1 MDTGDTIKMKTSA
14 GATAVLLTAV
24 LVYAAGTAKNA
35 HAMDGG
41 LARTPPM
48 GWNDWNAF
56 QCNVSEALVEQ
67 TADFFVSSGMRDVG
81 YEFVNIDD
89 CWALPERDIDGNLVP
104 NPAKFPNGIQA
115 VADYVHARG
124 LKFGIYATA
133 GTHTCNRADG
143 FPGSLGYETQDAALF
158 ASWGVD
164 YLKYDNCNNQG
175 LPARERY
182 TAMHDALVATGWPI
196 VYSICN
202 WGQENPWEWGPMIGN
217 LWRTTGDISDS
228 FGSMVNIFHRN
239 VALASFAGP
248 GGWND
253 PDMLEIGNGG
263 MTPIEYRAHFSLWAE
278 MAAPL
283 LAGTDLRTASTD
295 TMAILLNEEVIAVD
309 QDPLGR
315 QGVPIASE
323 GGHWVLAKPLTR
335 GDVAV
340 VLFNETDVP
349 TSISATAEELG
360 LSRAPAY
367 TMRDLWRQATTESG
381 GAIGAGVAPH
391 EAAMFRV
398 ARTHQVNSVPPQT
411 GVDVSTESTWLPDG
425 ETATVTATFTN
436 YGRVSVNHVSLSLEV
451 PHDWTVE
458 SVDRSGPRD
467 LPGGH
472 SVRTSWR
479 VTPPQLEVPILHGTL
494 TANANF
500 RWRGRSLG
508 ASAELGLHVLG
519 QLQMP
524 YSSFASSSGTPRF
537 AQLDNQFGIIAN
549 GRDVWTSRDE
559 YGAIYLAGVEG
570 PQTVATVKVTYQER
584 TSDWAKT
591 GIMVRN
597 AIDQAGSAAGYVV
610 LVVSPDHGYALQW
623 DSNGSG
629 FLNQNVNLGTTVYPS
644 WLKLVRNGDL
654 FTGYYSTDGNSWNI
668 VGSATVDTAAA
679 SQDVGVF
686 MTSHNAG
693 VQGEVD
699 FADFV
704 VNISE

>member
-1 MDTGDTIKMKTSA
+1 M
-14 GATAVLLTAV
+14 TAVLLSAV
-24 LVYAAGTAKNA
+24 LVYAGGAAKSA
-35 HAMDGG
+35 HALNDG

-56 QCNVSEALVEQ
+56 QCNVSEALVQQ
-67 TADFFVSSGMRDVG
+67 TADFFVSSGMREAG

-89 CWALPERDIDGNLVP
+89 CWAVPERDSDGNLVP
-104 NPAKFPNGIQA
+104 NAAKFPNGIQA

-143 FPGSLGYETQDAALF
+143 FPGSLGHEAQDAALF

-175 LPARERY
+175 IPAVERY
-182 TAMHDALVATGWPI
+182 TAMRDALAATGRPI

-202 WGQENPWEWGPMIGN
+202 WGQENPWEWGPTTGN

-228 FGSMVNIFHRN
+228 YGSMVNIFHQN
-239 VALASFAGP
+239 VRLASHAGP

-263 MTPIEYRAHFSLWAE
+263 MSPLEYRSHFSLWAE

-283 LAGTDLRTASTD
+283 LAGTDLRTASSD
-295 TMAILLNEEVIAVD
+295 TMAILLNLEVIAVD
-309 QDPLGR
+309 QDPLGI
-315 QGVPIASE
+315 QGVPISSD
-323 GGHWVLAKPLTR
+323 GGRWVLAKPLAS

-349 TSISATAEELG
+349 ASISATAEELG

-367 TMRDLWRQATTESG
+367 TMRDLWRHATTESG
-381 GAIGAGVAPH
+381 GTIGAGVAPH
-391 EAAMFRV
+391 EARMFRV
-398 ARTHQVNSVPPQT
+398 APTHQINSVPPQT
-411 GVDVSTESTWLPDG
+411 GVDVATESAWLSDG

-436 YGRVSVNHVSLSLEV
+436 YGRISVNHISLSLEA

-458 SVDRSGPRD
+458 PGDRTGPRE
-467 LPGGH
+467 LPAGQ
-472 SVRTSWR
+472 SVRTIWR
-479 VTPPQLEVPILHGTL
+479 VTPPQLELPILHGGL
-494 TANANF
+494 TARADY
-500 RWRGRSLG
+500 RWRGRTLNTLAKLNLNV
-508 ASAELGLHVLG
+508 ASP
-519 QLQMP
+519 LQMP
-524 YSSFASSSGTPRF
+524 YRRFASSSGTARF

-559 YGAIYLAGVEG
+559 YGAIYLAGGVG

-584 TSDWAKT
+584 TSDWAKA

-597 AIDQAGSAAGYVV
+597 AIDRAGSAAGYVI

-623 DSNGSG
+623 DSDGNG
-629 FLNQNVNLGTTVYPS
+629 FLDHDVNLGTTVYPS
-644 WLKLVRNGDL
+644 WLKLVRDGDV
-654 FTGYYSTDGNSWNI
+654 FTGYYSTDGSNWNT
-668 VGSATVDTAAA
+668 VGSATIATAAT
-679 SQDVGVF
+679 SQDVGMF
-686 MTSHNAG
+686 TTAHNAS
-693 VQGEVD
+693 VQGEVH

-704 VNISE
+704 VSAD